1 METQRSL
8 FPDNNHPFHRRVW
21 HSVANIAVPPLAN
34 RRHRRYDGKP
44 HHLVFDTFL
53 TLCILA
59 LVAMNIIL
67 LLRATSPDALTV
79 SIDAP
84 AVHDSG
90 TTITLTM
97 TIRNNRV
104 NTVQDA
110 FLVMAYPTG
119 FVVTGTEPTAADDA
133 RTMWSLPAIGKHEEF
148 TLTVIGRLSGL
159 ENGAAVFR
167 ATTHY
172 RVGGDALTNDAFRR
186 VQLSTRNLTTLIAAA
201 ATAVSGT
208 PFASTITV
216 KNGTTDTLENVIVTF
231 DAPPGF
237 AADSADPAMARNTR
251 EWVLTNVL
259 PDEQRAFTVTGHVT
273 AAKDVQARLSANT
286 FIAVGSDRLLQSSA
300 YTVVAVQG
308 QSSVEQVVTEPQTEG
323 LALATEAKYFGTNGA
338 QFGYGPNP
346 PQIGAMTV
354 YRIFWAVNVPAD
366 MTGSA
371 TVTAIVPV
379 DVTWKN
385 GGSVTAGSGITFD
398 ATTRTITWPIGA
410 LPRNQATLMASFEV
424 GITPSA
430 ADLSHA
436 AALLGES
443 SLTIKRQD
451 GTREFRAAPAVLSPA
466 VAQPT

>member
-1 METQRSL
+1 METQQSL
-8 FPDNNHPFHRRVW
+8 FPKNDHPLHRRVW
-21 HSVANIAVPPLAN
+21 HSIANIAVPPLAN

-59 LVAMNIIL
+59 LVAMNIVL

-79 SIDAP
+79 FIDAP

-90 TTITLTM
+90 TTVTLTM
-97 TIRNNRV
+97 TVKNNRV

-119 FVVTGTEPTAADDA
+119 FVVTGAEPTAADDA
-133 RTMWSLPAIGKHEEF
+133 RTIWPLPAIGKHQEF
-148 TLTVIGRLSGL
+148 VLTITGRLSGL

-167 ATTHY
+167 ATAHY
-172 RVGGDALTNDAFRR
+172 RQRGDALTNDAFRR
-186 VQLSTRNLTTLIAAA
+186 VQLSTKNLTTSIAAA

-216 KNGTTDTLENVIVTF
+216 KNGTSDTLENVIVAL
-231 DAPPGF
+231 DAPAGF
-237 AADSADPAMARNTR
+237 AMDSADPAMVKNAR
-251 EWVLTNVL
+251 EWVLTTML
-259 PDEQRAFTVTGHVT
+259 PDERRAFTVIGHMA
-273 AAKDVQARLSANT
+273 AAKNIQARLTANS
-286 FIAVGSDRLLQSSA
+286 FIAVGVDRLLQTSA

-323 LALATEAKYFGTNGA
+323 LTLAAEAKYFGANGA

-346 PQIGAMTV
+346 PHVGALTV
-354 YRIFWAVNVPAD
+354 YRVFWAVNVPAD

-371 TVTAIVPV
+371 TVTAIVPENAI
-379 DVTWKN
+379 WKN
-385 GGSVTAGSGITFD
+385 GDSVTAGSGITFD
-398 ATTRTITWPIGA
+398 AATRTVMWSIGA
-410 LPRNQATLMASFEV
+410 LPRNQTTLMASFEI

-436 AALLGES
+436 LTLLDES
-443 SLTIKRQD
+443 SLTIKEQD
-451 GTREFRAAPAVLSPA
+451 GTKEFRAAPAVISPTIA
-466 VAQPT
+466 RPT